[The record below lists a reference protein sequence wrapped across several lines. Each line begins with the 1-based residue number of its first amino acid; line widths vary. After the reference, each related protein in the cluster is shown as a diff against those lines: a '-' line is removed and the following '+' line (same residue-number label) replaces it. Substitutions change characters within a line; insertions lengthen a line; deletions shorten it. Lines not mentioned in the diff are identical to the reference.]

1 MKAQLSP
8 LFYLLLVPAFLVGLT
23 SAHAQ
28 IGNFVVPNGHSSY
41 VASVKL
47 DKQGKYLY
55 SLEREKVI
63 MWDAKTNEQLYTF
76 MLNEE
81 EVNDLIVSND
91 GSKIAVVARN
101 RIKCFSTLT
110 GKQLFTTKDFFLTSA
125 AFSADDSQILGIYEG
140 IIAVNAQ
147 TGAEKKLFKF
157 DFDWLNSKIEVI
169 DPWNILVHNQTGWQ
183 RWNIKQQQLTS
194 EVKLPN
200 PVFRHTYLPEYGY
213 MAVNSNTNELEVRKI
228 DGGDIVKKLPI
239 GKADYTLIP
248 SQDSKEFL
256 LSPGSYGD
264 DPVSLYNANL
274 LLVKEIKVAVS
285 SAEGYFNG
293 STGRLFASR
302 GKDLSLIDT
311 KNNKVLQRFK
321 RQVADLGRDIFAS
334 LSYNFRTGVLN
345 IITDDSVYKSINLV
359 KLMPFRHQRLKDG
372 ELSAFSPTG
381 DTVAV
386 FGDHKA
392 YIKNVKTGKMIWPLL
407 KFTDELAGD
416 ERANYFFTNNG
427 NFVYYCTFSIPK
439 QMTSMKRL
447 NIKTG
452 LSEKL
457 FDYRSSS
464 DTYLHPDKDLLS
476 AMDASATYREIKVW
490 NLLTG
495 KLVFRKSLPMDCYVT
510 HTSISADKRKLLVV
524 DLNVI
529 YTYDLSTGNLLSSVK
544 AKFTSSNGLYA
555 SSPDHSKLFLAED
568 GVLSA
573 VNAKGE
579 LLYQVKSH
587 NAEVRRILSSPDGKV
602 IYTVGLDQTIKVWEA
617 ATGTLLGT
625 LYLFND
631 GNDFVFLDAYGRFD
645 GTEGGIKR
653 MYYYSNRIKVKLE
666 VVYEVF
672 YTPNLY
678 QRLITGERFAAI
690 NMNFNP
696 LPIAKISYEQKTRN
710 LTVEEDRPSY
720 ANTSGLAE
728 LTVHASAAND
738 KVDEIRLFHNGKAV
752 NLSTRGL
759 FVTDGSSGSESKKY
773 TINLLP
779 GTNTFRAVALNSQ
792 RTESLADEVIVNYT
806 TGANAAVQPV
816 SPANAAVG
824 QIEKSA
830 TMHLIVVGIN
840 NYKNPKLSLN
850 YALADATAF
859 KIEIEKDSKTIL
871 ANIKTHF
878 ITDEMANKKGITDA
892 FMQVKKEAKP
902 QDVFVFYYAGHGVIA
917 GKEKEFY
924 LVPTDVDDLKNVDE
938 ILKEKGIAAR
948 MIQEYAVDIQ
958 AQKQLFILD
967 ACQSAG
973 AFQELLSS
981 DANQQKSIA
990 MVARSTGTH
999 WMAASG
1005 AQQFAN
1011 EFSQLGHGAFTY
1023 VLLQAL
1029 KGEAAANKMITVN
1042 GLKQFLQLKVPE
1054 LMKKYNGTAQYPAS
1068 YGFGADF
1075 PVELLK

>member
-1 MKAQLSP
+1 MKAQLPP
-8 LFYLLLVPAFLVGLT
+8 LFYLLLIPTFLLSLT

-41 VASVKL
+41 VASLKL

-55 SLEREKVI
+55 SLESEKVI

-76 MLNEE
+76 MLNED

-91 GSKIAVVARN
+91 GSKIAVVTRN

-110 GKQLFTTKDFFLTSA
+110 GKQLFTTKDFYLTSA
-125 AFSADDSQILGIYEG
+125 AFSADDSQILGIHEG
-140 IIAVNAQ
+140 IIAVDTQ

-157 DFDWLNSKIEVI
+157 DFYWLDSKIEVI
-169 DPWNILVHNQTGWQ
+169 DDSNILVHNQTGWQ
-183 RWNIKQQQLTS
+183 RWNIKQQQLIT

-200 PVFRHTYLPEYGY
+200 PVFRHSYLAQYGY
-213 MAVNSNTNELEVRKI
+213 MVVNSNTNELEFRKI

-239 GKADYTLIP
+239 GREDYTLIP
-248 SQDSKEFL
+248 SVDTKEFL
-256 LSPGSYGD
+256 LSPGSYGA
-264 DPVSLYNANL
+264 DPISLYNANL

-321 RQVADLGRDIFAS
+321 RQVADLGKDIFAS
-334 LSYNFRTGVLN
+334 LSYNYRTGVLN

-392 YIKNVKTGKMIWPLL
+392 YIENVKTGKMIWPLL

-476 AMDASATYREIKVW
+476 AMDASSTYRELKVW

-529 YTYDLSTGNLLSSVK
+529 YTYDLGTGNLLSSTK
-544 AKFTSSNGLYA
+544 AKFTTTKGLYA
-555 SSPDHSKLFLAED
+555 SSPDQSRIYLAEN
-568 GVLSA
+568 GMLSA
-573 VNAKGE
+573 VNARGE
-579 LLYQVKSH
+579 PLYRVKSH

-653 MYYYSNRIKVKLE
+653 MYYYSNRIKVKLD

-690 NMNFNP
+690 NINFNP

-710 LTVEEDRPSY
+710 LTVDDDKPTY
-720 ANTSGLAE
+720 INTTGLAE
-728 LTVHASAAND
+728 ITINAAAEND
-738 KVDEIRLFHNGKAV
+738 KIDEIRLFHNGKAV
-752 NLSTRGL
+752 NLATRGL
-759 FVTDGSSGSESKKY
+759 FVTDNTVGTDSKKY

-779 GTNTFRAVALNSQ
+779 GQNTFRAIALNSQ
-792 RTESLADEVIVNYT
+792 RTESLPDEIVVNYQK
-806 TGANAAVQPV
+806 GNQPV
-816 SPANAAVG
+816 VNNKVVGAAIDKVDKNA
-824 QIEKSA
+824 
-830 TMHLIVVGIN
+830 TLHLIVVGIN
-840 NYKNPKLSLN
+840 KYENEKLSLN

-859 KIEIEKDSKTIL
+859 KTEIEKDAKTVL
-871 ANIKTHF
+871 GDVKTYF
-878 ITDEMANKKGITDA
+878 VTDVSANKKGITDA
-892 FMQVKKEAKP
+892 FAAVQKSAKP
-902 QDVFVFYYAGHGVIA
+902 QDVFVFYYAGHGVISA
-917 GKEKEFY
+917 TDKEFY
-924 LVPTDVDDLKNVDE
+924 LVPTDVADLKNVDE
-938 ILKEKGIAAR
+938 VLKQKGISAKVL
-948 MIQEYAVDIQ
+948 QTFAVDIQ

-973 AFQELLSS
+973 AFEKLLAA
-981 DANQQKSIA
+981 DGDQQKSLAI
-990 MVARSTGTH
+990 VSRSTGTH

-1005 AQQFAN
+1005 SQQFAN
-1011 EFSQLGHGAFTY
+1011 EFASLGHGAFTY

-1029 KGEAAANKMITVN
+1029 KGEAANNKMITVN
-1042 GLKQFLQLKVPE
+1042 GLKNFLQIQVPI
-1054 LMKKYNGTAQYPAS
+1054 LMKKYNGSAQYPAS
-1068 YGFGADF
+1068 YGFGNDF
-1075 PVELLK
+1075 PVQILN